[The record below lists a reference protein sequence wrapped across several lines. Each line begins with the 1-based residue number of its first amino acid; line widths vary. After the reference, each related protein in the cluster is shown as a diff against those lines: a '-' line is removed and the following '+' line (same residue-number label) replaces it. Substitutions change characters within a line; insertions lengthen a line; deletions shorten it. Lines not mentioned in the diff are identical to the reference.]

1 LSRAIYSLC
10 FIHSKAFKKTFSP
23 ISFGTQGFVETID
36 CSRLCFLMI
45 NSYVFKEIC
54 FGFELKID
62 SFSNQDY
69 VEAILE

>member
-1 LSRAIYSLC
+1 
-10 FIHSKAFKKTFSP
+10 
-23 ISFGTQGFVETID
+23 
-36 CSRLCFLMI
+36 MI